1 MEDAEHGCDFGLRK
15 LWQAASLFKDYPV
28 EERAIAG
35 RAVKALI
42 NGEEPYTDIMQKIN
56 QLVDD
61 YLSMPDTD
69 SEKKEPGKAK

>member
-1 MEDAEHGCDFGLRK
+1 
-15 LWQAASLFKDYPV
+15 V